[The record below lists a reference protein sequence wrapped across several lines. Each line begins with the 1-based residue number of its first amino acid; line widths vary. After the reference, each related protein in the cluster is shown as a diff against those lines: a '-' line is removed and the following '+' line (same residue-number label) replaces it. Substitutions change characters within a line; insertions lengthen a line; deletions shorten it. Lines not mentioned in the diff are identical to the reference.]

1 MSFNPIINELTKKK
15 KKKEQTL
22 TLSVLGGFTADAEKM
37 KISHYEKSSV
47 TTFKEAKYIHL
58 V

>member
-1 MSFNPIINELTKKK
+1 MSFNPIINELINKQ
-15 KKKEQTL
+15 QTL

-47 TTFKEAKYIHL
+47 TTFKEAKYSQY